1 MTILLA
7 EDDPLTLEALA
18 ACIEDE
24 GFRTLSAADGKQAL
38 ELWALHR
45 PQLLCLDIMMPG
57 VDGFEVCRR
66 VRATDSTVP
75 ILFLSA
81 KNEEADVVVGL
92 GLGADDF
99 IRKPFT
105 RAEVIARI
113 RAALRRVA
121 PENGRVFTMKDLT
134 VRPEALGAER
144 NGRMIE
150 LTRREVSMLELL
162 HRHAGKPVSRDAF
175 LDACWGLDYFPDSRT
190 LDQHVLMLRKKVE
203 ADPSKP
209 EIIET
214 VRGTGYRFA
223 PAKLR
228 NDFVVPAGGGSPDES
243 E

>member
-7 EDDPLTLEALA
+7 EDDPLTLDALA

-24 GFRTLSAADGKQAL
+24 GFCTLSAANGKQAL
-38 ELWALHR
+38 ELWAQHR

-57 VDGFEVCRR
+57 MDGFEVCRR
-66 VRATDSTVP
+66 VREADPAVP

-81 KNEEADVVVGL
+81 KNEEADGVVGL

-113 RAALRRVA
+113 RAALRRVV
-121 PENGRVFTMKDLT
+121 PENGRVFQLKDLT
-134 VRPEALGAER
+134 VRPDALSATR
-144 NGRMIE
+144 DGRTIE

-162 HRHAGKPVSRDAF
+162 HRHTGKPVSRDAF

-190 LDQHVLMLRKKVE
+190 LDQHVLMLRKKIE
-203 ADPSKP
+203 IDPAKP

-214 VRGTGYRFA
+214 VRGTGYRFSQ
-223 PAKLR
+223 K
-228 NDFVVPAGGGSPDES
+228 
-243 E
+243 

>member
-7 EDDPLTLEALA
+7 EDDPLTLDALA

-24 GFRTLSAADGKQAL
+24 GYRTLSAANGKQAL
-38 ELWALHR
+38 ELWAEHR

-57 VDGFEVCRR
+57 MDGFEVCRR
-66 VRATDSTVP
+66 VRAADPAVP

-113 RAALRRVA
+113 RAALRRAV
-121 PENGRVFTMKDLT
+121 PESGRVFQLKDLT
-134 VRPEALGAER
+134 VRPDALSAARGTKT
-144 NGRMIE
+144 IE

-190 LDQHVLMLRKKVE
+190 LDQHVLMLRKKIE
-203 ADPSKP
+203 IDPARP

-214 VRGTGYRFA
+214 VRGTGYRYQE
-223 PAKLR
+223 R
-228 NDFVVPAGGGSPDES
+228 
-243 E
+243 

>member
-7 EDDPLTLEALA
+7 EDDPLTLDALA

-24 GFRTLSAADGKQAL
+24 GFRTISASDGKEAL
-38 ELWALHR
+38 ELWARHR

-66 VRATDSTVP
+66 VRATDPAVP

-121 PENGRVFTMKDLT
+121 PANGTSFTMKDLT
-134 VRPEALGAER
+134 VRPDALSAER
-144 NGRMIE
+144 NGKVIE

-190 LDQHVLMLRKKVE
+190 LDQHVLMLRKKIE
-203 ADPSKP
+203 ADPARP

-214 VRGTGYRFA
+214 VRGTGYRF
-223 PAKLR
+223 
-228 NDFVVPAGGGSPDES
+228 S
-243 E
+243 

>member
-1 MTILLA
+1 MNILIA
-7 EDDPLTLEALA
+7 EDDPLTLDALA
-18 ACIEDE
+18 TCLEDE
-24 GFRTLSAADGKQAL
+24 GFRALSAANGKQAL
-38 ELWALHR
+38 EMWAEHR

-57 VDGFEVCRR
+57 LDGFEVCRR
-66 VRATDSTVP
+66 VRSADPHVP

-121 PENGRVFTMKDLT
+121 RENGLAFEMKDLT
-134 VRPEALGAER
+134 VRPDALIAER
-144 NGRMIE
+144 HGKTID
-150 LTRREVSMLELL
+150 LSRREVSMLELL

-190 LDQHVLMLRKKVE
+190 LDQHVSTLRKKVE
-203 ADPSKP
+203 ADPSNP
-209 EIIET
+209 VIIET
-214 VRGTGYRFA
+214 VRGAGYRF
-223 PAKLR
+223 R
-228 NDFVVPAGGGSPDES
+228 PD
-243 E
+243 

>member
-7 EDDPLTLEALA
+7 EDDPLTLDALA

-24 GFRTLSAADGKQAL
+24 GFHTLSAVDGKQAL
-38 ELWALHR
+38 ELWAQHR

-66 VRATDSTVP
+66 IRATDPAVP

-81 KNEEADVVVGL
+81 KNEEADIVVGL

-113 RAALRRVA
+113 RAALRRVT
-121 PENGRVFTMKDLT
+121 PQNGRVFAMKDLS
-134 VRPEALGAER
+134 VRPDALIAER
-144 NGRMIE
+144 DGKPIE
-150 LTRREVSMLELL
+150 LSRREVSMLELL

-190 LDQHVLMLRKKVE
+190 LDQHVLMLRKKIEV
-203 ADPSKP
+203 DPAHP

-214 VRGTGYRFA
+214 VRGTGYRF
-223 PAKLR
+223 K
-228 NDFVVPAGGGSPDES
+228 EC
-243 E
+243 

>member
-24 GFRTLSAADGKQAL
+24 GFETLSASDGKQAL
-38 ELWALHR
+38 ELWSKHR

-66 VRATDSTVP
+66 VRAADPAVP

-113 RAALRRVA
+113 RAALRRVLSD
-121 PENGRVFTMKDLT
+121 NSRSFRMNDLT
-134 VRPEALGAER
+134 VRPDVLIAER
-144 NGRMIE
+144 NGTPIE

-162 HRHAGKPVSRDAF
+162 YRHVGKPVSRDAF

-190 LDQHVLMLRKKVE
+190 LDQHVLMLRKKIE
-203 ADPSKP
+203 QDPAKP

-214 VRGTGYRFA
+214 VRGTGYRF
-223 PAKLR
+223 R
-228 NDFVVPAGGGSPDES
+228 GC
-243 E
+243 

>member
-7 EDDPLTLEALA
+7 EDDPLTLDALA

-24 GFRTLSAADGKQAL
+24 GFHTLSAVDGKQAL
-38 ELWALHR
+38 ELWAQHR

-66 VRATDSTVP
+66 IRATDPSVP

-121 PENGRVFTMKDLT
+121 PQNGRSFEMRDLN
-134 VRPEALGAER
+134 VRPDALVAVRKGKT
-144 NGRMIE
+144 IE
-150 LTRREVSMLELL
+150 LSRREVSMLELL

-190 LDQHVLMLRKKVE
+190 LDQHVLMLRKKIE
-203 ADPSKP
+203 ADPARP

-214 VRGTGYRFA
+214 VRGTGYRYKG
-223 PAKLR
+223 P
-228 NDFVVPAGGGSPDES
+228 
-243 E
+243 